1 MVCDRTV
8 FRSAVQ
14 NLFFVGYMVGSIFF
28 GIMADKWVFKR
39 DKSTFLV
46 FSL

>member
-14 NLFFVGYMVGSIFF
+14 NLFFVGYMVGSIVF
-28 GIMADKWVFKR
+28 GVMSDK
-39 DKSTFLV
+39 
-46 FSL
+46 